1 MFPFKGI
8 AGAESGLSPKCM
20 EKRHDML
27 VFLFPD
33 ELQGCSSGALGTEK
47 AVSTVY
53 SVGKVRKK
61 RRKVSSYR
69 LARLRHCRARAT
81 VIPALRSR
89 RSHSL
94 ASNRELP
101 GAVSISPAVKRQL

>member
-61 RRKVSSYR
+61 KKKGQF
-69 LARLRHCRARAT
+69 LQARSTQTLPCE
-81 VIPALRSR
+81 
-89 RSHSL
+89 SHSNSC
-94 ASNRELP
+94 AEVTTVTQP
-101 GAVSISPAVKRQL
+101 GV